1 MSHSPIDFKGSNF
14 TFLVLY
20 LYDSDHAII
29 RKAIQKK
36 VDNAPTFLRH
46 APIIVNVSMLSSKVN
61 WNHIQHAILET
72 GLSIVG
78 VSGCRDEK
86 LKQVIMNSGLAILN
100 EGAIDNSYSNI
111 YISKSIPD
119 QIKGK
124 SKTRLIS
131 SPVRSGQQIYAK
143 NTDLVIINSVSEG
156 AELIADGNI
165 HVYGSM
171 RGRALAGVD
180 GDESCQIFCTHLL
193 AELLSIAGQYWM
205 MEQIPSNCLGKTS
218 RLYLE
223 SGVLTLQNL
232 I

>member
-1 MSHSPIDFKGSNF
+1 MSRSPIEFKGSNF

-20 LYDSDHAII
+20 LYDIDYKII
-29 RKAIQKK
+29 GKSIQKK
-36 VDNAPTFLRH
+36 MDNAPGFLRN
-46 APIIVNVSMLSSKVN
+46 APIIVNVSMLSSNVN
-61 WNHIQHAILET
+61 WNHMQQVILET
-72 GLSIVG
+72 GLLIVG

-86 LKQVIMNSGLAILN
+86 LKQVIINSGLAILN
-100 EGAIDNSYSNI
+100 EGAIDNSHSKI
-111 YISKSIPD
+111 YTSKSTPN
-119 QIKGK
+119 QMKEK
-124 SKTRLIS
+124 CKTRLIS

-205 MEQIPSNCLGKTS
+205 MEQIPSNCFGKTS